1 VESRNGNA
9 NGPFQVIPSLYL
21 VGVVFIQRRFGSAL
35 EDAKGD
41 YVVLDSRGPNEVDGR
56 RS

>member
-1 VESRNGNA
+1 M
-9 NGPFQVIPSLYL
+9 ILSLYL
-21 VGVVFIQRRFGSAL
+21 VGVVIIQRRFGSAL

-41 YVVLDSRGPNEVDGR
+41 YVALDSRGPKEVEVEPEGGR